1 MNWCVRR
8 YMKAHSWL
16 IPWDSNLHRIQAAR
30 SLYSQAKIWVFLKIK
45 IYIVVVTN
53 PHCIKQYR

>member
-1 MNWCVRR
+1 
-8 YMKAHSWL
+8 MKAHSWL